1 MRQSKSVSRLLMGS
15 ILSAMLAGLVPVV
28 YAQEGSGGAG
38 AGGGG
43 AAGGLP
49 PAAGRQDLEP
59 WAPRVLRQARARVRR
74 PTDRWGGQATNPVPN
89 TPPSTGHYE

>member
-43 AAGGLP
+43 AAGG
-49 PAAGRQDLEP
+49 AAASGGATGP
-59 WAPRVLRQARARVRR
+59 GAMGAPGA
-74 PTDRWGGQATNPVPN
+74 
-89 TPPSTGHYE
+89 PPSTGAGSPSDGSMGRSGD